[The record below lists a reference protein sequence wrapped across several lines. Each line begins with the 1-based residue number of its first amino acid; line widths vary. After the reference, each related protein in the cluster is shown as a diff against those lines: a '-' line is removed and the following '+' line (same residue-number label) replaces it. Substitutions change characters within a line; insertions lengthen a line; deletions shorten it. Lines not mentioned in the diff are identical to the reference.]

1 MSYIIDT
8 SRSLV
13 ALRHRMQAA
22 CATLLLLAGCGAG
35 DSSNPILVDNTGS
48 VTLLVSGSGTQGK
61 LQAILSGPGGFQQQV
76 SDAGPITGL
85 PLGSYQIRFLP
96 TLVDGDRWAPSAEFQ
111 TILIASPDQPVAV
124 SVQYTLAS
132 GTLDLRAE
140 GVPAGTDPVIRV
152 TGPGGYSRDVMGATT
167 IRGLE
172 PGAYTILA
180 NPGNV
185 GSAVYRPA
193 QMIRELQVPS
203 SVTPMPAVITYQR
216 VLGTLDLVATGL
228 PSGAIAQYTI
238 TGPGNFQAT
247 RTGTAHLTALDP
259 GTYLITAAPVPFQGN
274 TWSPT
279 TTSIQAS
286 VDTGTTAVAVAH
298 EIATGALALEVEG
311 LPAGVNAPV
320 VNVSGPA
327 GFVRDLNTSEE
338 WAGLAPGT
346 YHARATAFVQGGRR
360 YAPDQEEQDIQ
371 VARST
376 NPSRGKVRYSEL
388 KGNLAL
394 TLSGLPAGVAGRV
407 VVIGSGFADTV
418 YASGTLS
425 GLPAGTYTV
434 VASSISAGGTV
445 YEPAPSSQAAL
456 VVAGEVVAKS
466 VAYAA
471 VGATTGDLSITL
483 SGLPGSTSGAVMV
496 SGPNGFSQAVTATTT
511 LSGLVPGSYT
521 IAAANVAA
529 GGASYQPTPTTQVA
543 TVVAGA
549 TAVTTVTYAV
559 PSPTTGA
566 LTITLSGLPG
576 STAYAVAVSGP
587 NGYSQAVTA
596 TTTLSGLAPGSY
608 AVGAVNVT
616 AGGATYQPTPA
627 TQVATITAGET
638 ATRAV
643 TYAVAGPTTG
653 GLTVTLSGLPGGTAY
668 PIAVNGPNGYSQ
680 GLSETTTLNGLAP
693 GSYTVIAAN
702 VTAGGATYQPTSAT
716 QGVTVTAGATAV
728 SAVTYASSSPT
739 TGALTITLSGLP
751 GATAYAVAVSGPNG
765 YSQAVTATTTL
776 SGLAPGSYAIAAVNV
791 TTGGATY
798 QPTPTTQSATVTAGA
813 TTTRAV
819 AYAVPAPTTG
829 ALTVTLSGLPGGT
842 AYPIA
847 VSGPNGYS
855 QGLSATTTLN
865 ALAVGSYTIV
875 AANVTVGG
883 ATYQP
888 TPATQS
894 ASVTAGTTTSRS
906 VVYAAV
912 AAPAPATITVD
923 TTTRFQTME
932 GWEATAQTGHLEPG
946 GAGWQSSLMDQAVND
961 LGLNRIRLEIKSGL
975 EGSASYNYTPVN
987 DNSNPNV
994 ANLAAFNFTTLDNVI
1009 DVVVNPMR
1017 ARLAARGEALYVNL
1031 NYVSFANST
1040 PNFHA
1045 TNAAEYAELM
1055 LVTFQ
1060 HIQSRY
1066 GWVPDAIEVILEPD
1080 NGTSWTGTMIGNAIA
1095 ATGARLAAAG
1105 FHPDFIGPSTM
1116 SMAQAVPFVNQ
1127 MVAVPGALNY
1137 LSMISYHRYA
1147 GVSDA
1152 NLSAIRSKAAQYGL
1166 RTAMLEHIGSGVEDL
1181 YKDLTMA
1188 NVSSWQ
1194 QFTVAFPTA
1203 DDGAQYY
1210 LISGGQPVIASR
1222 TKQLRQYF
1230 RYVRFGAQRVAATSI
1245 SSGVR
1250 PVAFTNPGGGMAV
1263 VLHVD
1268 AAGSYS
1274 VSGIRPGTYAVE
1286 LTNGAG
1292 TRSTLPN
1299 VTATGSNSVTV
1310 APSQTGVLTLYRLP

>member
-1 MSYIIDT
+1 
-8 SRSLV
+8 
-13 ALRHRMQAA
+13 
-22 CATLLLLAGCGAG
+22 
-35 DSSNPILVDNTGS
+35 
-48 VTLLVSGSGTQGK
+48 
-61 LQAILSGPGGFQQQV
+61 
-76 SDAGPITGL
+76 
-85 PLGSYQIRFLP
+85 
-96 TLVDGDRWAPSAEFQ
+96 
-111 TILIASPDQPVAV
+111 
-124 SVQYTLAS
+124 
-132 GTLDLRAE
+132 
-140 GVPAGTDPVIRV
+140 
-152 TGPGGYSRDVMGATT
+152 
-167 IRGLE
+167 
-172 PGAYTILA
+172 
-180 NPGNV
+180 
-185 GSAVYRPA
+185 
-193 QMIRELQVPS
+193 
-203 SVTPMPAVITYQR
+203 
-216 VLGTLDLVATGL
+216 
-228 PSGAIAQYTI
+228 
-238 TGPGNFQAT
+238 
-247 RTGTAHLTALDP
+247 
-259 GTYLITAAPVPFQGN
+259 
-274 TWSPT
+274 
-279 TTSIQAS
+279 
-286 VDTGTTAVAVAH
+286 
-298 EIATGALALEVEG
+298 
-311 LPAGVNAPV
+311 
-320 VNVSGPA
+320 
-327 GFVRDLNTSEE
+327 
-338 WAGLAPGT
+338 
-346 YHARATAFVQGGRR
+346 
-360 YAPDQEEQDIQ
+360 
-371 VARST
+371 
-376 NPSRGKVRYSEL
+376 
-388 KGNLAL
+388 
-394 TLSGLPAGVAGRV
+394 
-407 VVIGSGFADTV
+407 
-418 YASGTLS
+418 
-425 GLPAGTYTV
+425 
-434 VASSISAGGTV
+434 
-445 YEPAPSSQAAL
+445 
-456 VVAGEVVAKS
+456 
-466 VAYAA
+466 
-471 VGATTGDLSITL
+471 
-483 SGLPGSTSGAVMV
+483 
-496 SGPNGFSQAVTATTT
+496 
-511 LSGLVPGSYT
+511 
-521 IAAANVAA
+521 
-529 GGASYQPTPTTQVA
+529 
-543 TVVAGA
+543 
-549 TAVTTVTYAV
+549 
-559 PSPTTGA
+559 
-566 LTITLSGLPG
+566 
-576 STAYAVAVSGP
+576 
-587 NGYSQAVTA
+587 
-596 TTTLSGLAPGSY
+596 
-608 AVGAVNVT
+608 
-616 AGGATYQPTPA
+616 
-627 TQVATITAGET
+627 
-638 ATRAV
+638 
-643 TYAVAGPTTG
+643 
-653 GLTVTLSGLPGGTAY
+653 
-668 PIAVNGPNGYSQ
+668 
-680 GLSETTTLNGLAP
+680 
-693 GSYTVIAAN
+693 
-702 VTAGGATYQPTSAT
+702 
-716 QGVTVTAGATAV
+716 
-728 SAVTYASSSPT
+728 
-739 TGALTITLSGLP
+739 
-751 GATAYAVAVSGPNG
+751 
-765 YSQAVTATTTL
+765 
-776 SGLAPGSYAIAAVNV
+776 
-791 TTGGATY
+791 
-798 QPTPTTQSATVTAGA
+798 
-813 TTTRAV
+813 
-819 AYAVPAPTTG
+819 
-829 ALTVTLSGLPGGT
+829 
-842 AYPIA
+842 
-847 VSGPNGYS
+847 
-855 QGLSATTTLN
+855 
-865 ALAVGSYTIV
+865 VGSYTII

-912 AAPAPATITVD
+912 AGPATVTVD

-1127 MVAVPGALNY
+1127 MVAVPGVLNY
-1137 LSMISYHRYA
+1137 LTMISYHRYA

-1194 QFTVAFPTA
+1194 QFTVAYPTA